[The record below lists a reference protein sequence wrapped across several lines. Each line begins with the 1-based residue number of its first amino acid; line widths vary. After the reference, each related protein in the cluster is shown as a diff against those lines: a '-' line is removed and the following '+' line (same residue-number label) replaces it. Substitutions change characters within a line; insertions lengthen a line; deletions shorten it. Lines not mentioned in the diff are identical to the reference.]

1 MAGPLLCLLV
11 GFLVIRPSSYWA
23 VLWVTFGETVSGV
36 LSLDAAIH
44 LFNVVPSFM
53 AMNDLR
59 DLYQTVILERYKKP
73 RNRGQTASVDRH
85 QRGHNPSCGDTIEL
99 TLELDETG
107 DRIVD
112 VKFEGEGCAISMASV
127 DLMAD
132 ALRGKTCDEAL
143 TMVQTFQSMMKGET
157 EFPSALRK
165 LNVMQGVAQF
175 PVRIKCANLAWH
187 TLKAAIEATAEGV
200 VSNE

>member
-1 MAGPLLCLLV
+1 MAL
-11 GFLVIRPSSYWA
+11 
-23 VLWVTFGETVSGV
+23 
-36 LSLDAAIH
+36 
-44 LFNVVPSFM
+44 
-53 AMNDLR
+53 NDLR

-73 RNRGQTASVDRH
+73 RNRGMTDPIDRK

-99 TLELDETG
+99 TLSLNDAG
-107 DRIVD
+107 DRIED

-132 ALRGKTCDEAL
+132 ALRGKPCDEAL
-143 TMVQTFQSMMKGET
+143 EMVQTFQSMMKGDT
-157 EFPSALRK
+157 EFPKDLRK

-175 PVRIKCANLAWH
+175 PVRIKCANLCWH
-187 TLKAAIEATAEGV
+187 TLKAAIEQATVDAADTF